1 MDKYV
6 IYQQIAQV
14 EIEAME
20 YQINALAHLARK
32 TEFNPYI
39 MDRIITLED
48 ELANLRYEYDERA
61 EQYISSW
68 E

>member
-39 MDRIITLED
+39 MDRIITLNQ
-48 ELANLRYEYDERA
+48 AA
-61 EQYISSW
+61 ETDRRKPCFIKGNEKS
-68 E
+68 EN